1 MRGKAGLIVAPVVF
15 IPGAALA
22 GAWPQAPS
30 ATQVIT
36 SYEPG
41 SADRAYDVTGHASLH
56 LTTWQQTDV
65 TVFIDHGI
73 NQHFTFTAK
82 ADFQNYRT
90 ATTRFSGLGYVEAG
104 GRWTVH
110 RGKTFVFA
118 VGASVQGLGQGR
130 RSDVDVT
137 AKPGT
142 DYDVRAY
149 AGKSFHIGS
158 AEAFV
163 DLQGARHLRQNAAD
177 EWRVDATFGVKP
189 SPRLMV
195 LAQVFAGQG
204 DKQAWGQSKWANSQ
218 VSVVRSFGLQQ
229 NLSLQV
235 GFRRTAAGQNV
246 PAMNTVVV
254 ALWKKF

>member
-1 MRGKAGLIVAPVVF
+1 MRGKAGLIVAPVALL
-15 IPGAALA
+15 PGAALA
-22 GAWPQAPS
+22 GAWPQAPG

-41 SADRAYDVTGHASLH
+41 TASRAYDAAGRASLH
-56 LTTWQQTDV
+56 LTSWRQSDV
-65 TVFIDHGI
+65 TVFIDHGVS
-73 NQHFTFTAK
+73 QHFTFTAK
-82 ADFQNYRT
+82 IDFQSYRT
-90 ATTRFSGLGYVEAG
+90 PTTRFSGLGYVEAG
-104 GRWTVH
+104 GRWTIH

-118 VGASVQGLGQGR
+118 VGASVQGLGKGR

-142 DYDVRAY
+142 DYDLRAY
-149 AGKSFHIGS
+149 AGKSFHVGG

-163 DLQGARHLRQNAAD
+163 DLQAARHLRRNAAD

-195 LAQVFAGQG
+195 LAQAFAGQG
-204 DKQAWGQSKWANSQ
+204 DRQAWGQSKWVNSQ
-218 VSVVRSFGLQQ
+218 LSVVRSFGPQQ
-229 NLSLQV
+229 DLSLQV
-235 GFRRTAAGQNV
+235 GFRRTTAGHNV

-254 ALWKKF
+254 ALWRRF